1 MMTESAFSIE
11 ELEELYC
18 LFKVKELQACYL
30 VISKTFEQN
39 CHATAVRVECK
50 KTTLFFLVNNTI
62 LFYI

>member
-18 LFKVKELQACYL
+18 LFKVKELQPCHL

-39 CHATAVRVECK
+39 CHVTYKYK
-50 KTTLFFLVNNTI
+50 KKLM
-62 LFYI
+62 

>member
-18 LFKVKELQACYL
+18 LFKVEELQACHL

-39 CHATAVRVECK
+39 CHVTYKSKETDAAAEIKSHCSQSGV
-50 KTTLFFLVNNTI
+50 
-62 LFYI
+62 